1 MKEDYYIILMD
12 QNTTFGRNMCSIQ
25 ALQIYKLKDKKMKLI
40 LNLNKHVLHHSI
52 YFEIKLIQ
60 NI

>member
-25 ALQIYKLKDKKMKLI
+25 ALQIYKLKDKKNEANPK
-40 LNLNKHVLHHSI
+40 S
-52 YFEIKLIQ
+52 Q
-60 NI
+60 